1 MSTGEFTYHQSQIT
15 KLVEIARNHY
25 YQLVLLMGGHWR
37 DRSFLLKEFAEHN
50 NFGYIALSLPLSK
63 SLLER
68 TLRDRPMVVADHLN
82 TLLAPFADGG
92 IALDHIEILFD
103 PALQTD
109 PLRLIQMQARYR
121 GIIASW
127 PGVYDRDRLIYAEPG
142 HPEYYSK
149 TAKGLLTYYLEVN

>member
-1 MSTGEFTYHQSQIT
+1 MSTEEFTYHQYQIK
-15 KLVEIARNHY
+15 KLVETVRNHY
-25 YQLVLLMGGHWR
+25 YQLVLLMGGNWR
-37 DRSFLLKEFAEHN
+37 ERSFLLKEFAKYN
-50 NFGYIALSLPLSK
+50 NFEYIALSLPLSK

-68 TLRDRPMVVADHLN
+68 PLQDRPMVLADHLN
-82 TLLAPFADGG
+82 TLLAHYANSG

-121 GIIASW
+121 VIIASW

-142 HPEYYSK
+142 HPEHYSK
-149 TAKGLLTYYLEVN
+149 TVKRLLTYHFEVN